1 MHWYTTIFFLIHDKV
16 LSMCHTSY
24 MCFSFGTI
32 LHIFSCDSNTFFL
45 EQSPSW
51 EAKRLSTIQE
61 IFHILWNANTFFF
74 VIAVSEVTHCE
85 MLNFYCNLGVMANF
99 RRVSELLRFFVVT
112 MISSRLGNMSRLSWM
127 LPCLVITVLFF
138 FVYLFKECTVN
149 LEDGCCERVINP

>member
-1 MHWYTTIFFLIHDKV
+1 MTKSYPCVTPHTCVFHLVQFYIYFRATRILSSWSRV
-16 LSMCHTSY
+16 LLEKLSGFQLFKK
-24 MCFSFGTI
+24 FSTFYGTRI
-32 LHIFSCDSNTFFL
+32 L
-45 EQSPSW
+45 
-51 EAKRLSTIQE
+51 
-61 IFHILWNANTFFF
+61 FF